1 VSHPKL
7 HLDWFSRFSMDH
19 ERDQQTDKH
28 IDRSCYSIC
37 SNRPHLTIA
46 AMQPKALSTP
56 ATMSKQHCRML
67 QVKQFFPQSR
77 MLILNFV
84 IPTKSK
90 QIKHV
95 QFAYTLSKGLNYIK
109 KTRSTSLP
117 KTATVSKQRS
127 TLSSKQH
134 STLQHSTMLLR
145 HYCWCGRGLKITT
158 TH

>member
-1 VSHPKL
+1 MSHPKL

-19 ERDQQTDKH
+19 KRDQQTDKH

-109 KTRSTSLP
+109 KLVPHRCQKRQQCRSNVRLCRRSNIQLCSIRQCCFDT
-117 KTATVSKQRS
+117 TAGVD
-127 TLSSKQH
+127 
-134 STLQHSTMLLR
+134 
-145 HYCWCGRGLKITT
+145 GV
-158 TH
+158 